1 MAEGRS
7 LGDVATEW
15 AFGAGWQIVKWLPER
30 AAYRAFD
37 AAADMLWRRRGGGVV
52 QFERNQARI
61 HPGLTPAELAEL
73 SRVGMRSYLRY
84 WCEAFRLPTWSAERV
99 NSTFNLERDHL
110 MDAEM
115 ASGKGVIMVVNHGGN
130 WDHAGAWACLR
141 YGGLTTVAERL
152 KPEGLFD
159 KFVEYRETLGMEV
172 LPLGDADVMRTLA
185 RRLGEGRLLALV
197 GDRDISRNGIEVDFF
212 GEKASMPA
220 GSAALAIM
228 TGAAILPVT
237 LWFEP
242 GRATGYIHDRV
253 HVPDDGDKASKVQR
267 MTQQIADAFEAG
279 LRERSVDWHMMQ
291 PVWVADLDASRRTRV
306 AEEA

>member
-1 MAEGRS
+1 
-7 LGDVATEW
+7 
-15 AFGAGWQIVKWLPER
+15 
-30 AAYRAFD
+30 
-37 AAADMLWRRRGGGVV
+37 
-52 QFERNQARI
+52 
-61 HPGLTPAELAEL
+61 
-73 SRVGMRSYLRY
+73 MRSYLRY

-291 PVWVADLDASRRTRV
+291 PVWIADLDPARRTRV